1 MKITQRNI
9 ILIIIG
15 LTLCLNFV
23 ISLEKSKHKQN
34 FGVRPNVGDLNTHF
48 QKVVKP
54 FIETPF
60 IPIEIE
66 KLQENKRRGAHD
78 YSMSSAML
86 VGPKSAT
93 GSEKPTMY
101 STVINSHTTAIKH
114 ETPQPR
120 GLGVHPAAA
129 GAFAVDPA
137 QTLAMHEKEINQ
149 VPSGAYSIPVQ
160 MNAATHVGD
169 GFETPNF
176 MHKKERKI
184 QESEGMQTGSESSDP
199 AVFLQ
204 QNMQKD
210 ISDFTAQFDNT
221 KDKAERIATMIKGKR
236 RLQDD
241 MVNISKGVQA
251 QMKELF
257 MAKEVALKLTN
268 LNNYYTTKIKRDQ
281 LSSLKLSDVITVK
294 NLLRQKI
301 LKELQGLRTS
311 SADYAELDNVNPQD
325 IQIIMKE
332 IRIQLGK

>member
-1 MKITQRNI
+1 M
-9 ILIIIG
+9 G
-15 LTLCLNFV
+15 
-23 ISLEKSKHKQN
+23 
-34 FGVRPNVGDLNTHF
+34 
-48 QKVVKP
+48 
-54 FIETPF
+54 
-60 IPIEIE
+60 
-66 KLQENKRRGAHD
+66 
-78 YSMSSAML
+78 
-86 VGPKSAT
+86 
-93 GSEKPTMY
+93 
-101 STVINSHTTAIKH
+101 
-114 ETPQPR
+114 
-120 GLGVHPAAA
+120 
-129 GAFAVDPA
+129 
-137 QTLAMHEKEINQ
+137 
-149 VPSGAYSIPVQ
+149 PVQ

-176 MHKKERKI
+176 MHKKKEKLL
-184 QESEGMQTGSESSDP
+184 ESEGTGSEASNMDP
-199 AVFLQ
+199 AVFLKN
-204 QNMQKD
+204 NMQKD